1 MSPKKKATL
10 KSNDLS
16 NQYPKH
22 KNKTKPLLAQMPYE
36 IFKETKQKWG
46 ITVTC
51 LPVWLNGAAE
61 G

>member
-1 MSPKKKATL
+1 
-10 KSNDLS
+10 
-16 NQYPKH
+16 
-22 KNKTKPLLAQMPYE
+22 MPYE
-36 IFKETKQKWG
+36 IVKETKQKWG